1 MIELTCR
8 ITTQGMSNTA
18 KVDDDRFDAITF
30 PFNLGL
36 KTFHLITVEGIS
48 NIATDIDGSHDCGL
62 LGLIVWTKF
71 AWWLMILKQERR
83 EKTA

>member
-8 ITTQGMSNTA
+8 VTTQGTSNTA
-18 KVDDDRFDAITF
+18 EVDNDRFDTVTL

-36 KTFHLITVEGIS
+36 KTFHFITVEGIS

-62 LGLIVWTKF
+62 SGLIVWTKF
-71 AWWLMILKQERR
+71 A
-83 EKTA
+83 